1 DALVVFSG
9 LAAYERDNGPLQANR
24 RPGLHASCL
33 PVVREWDCSL
43 LVWDKQDLTP
53 SGYDAVEWS
62 VHGVLYAYGVGLVDG
77 VALEPLVEQCRQQGR
92 DEFLPLVMPLVITGG
107 TASAVNPVAVF

>member
-1 DALVVFSG
+1 
-9 LAAYERDNGPLQANR
+9 
-24 RPGLHASCL
+24 
-33 PVVREWDCSL
+33 VVREWDCSL